1 MNFTYT
7 SQLNY
12 WKYKLK
18 RLDAQGLKFYKSPYK
33 YGMACFTYREGS
45 NAYIYEGN
53 FLYEHAYNNF
63 GKALTR
69 ISGRF
74 KDNKKEGVWTYKNQE
89 ARSKTLLTCTY
100 VDGVHQG
107 EYTIKTYYRRFLR
120 LHLTRILKVTL
131 LNNKVIGPVKVVG
144 STYTIQANCDE
155 NGRPDGE
162 WFMDIHDKNNQYKH
176 VETWNH
182 GVLEACYNI
191 NRVSGSHEMSEEKI
205 RPKIM
210 QIVRDQA
217 YGLECRIGD
226 KQTAWSG
233 SIHRNI

>member
-1 MNFTYT
+1 
-7 SQLNY
+7 
-12 WKYKLK
+12 
-18 RLDAQGLKFYKSPYK
+18 
-33 YGMACFTYREGS
+33 
-45 NAYIYEGN
+45 
-53 FLYEHAYNNF
+53 
-63 GKALTR
+63 
-69 ISGRF
+69 
-74 KDNKKEGVWTYKNQE
+74 
-89 ARSKTLLTCTY
+89 
-100 VDGVHQG
+100 
-107 EYTIKTYYRRFLR
+107 
-120 LHLTRILKVTL
+120 VTL
-131 LNNKVIGPVKVVG
+131 LNNKVIGPIKVVG

-162 WFMDIHDKNNQYKH
+162 WFMDIHDKNSQYKH